1 MEHRSRLLLLIL
13 GFLATVGARAETI
26 AIGEQ
31 LADFSLPAVNGFARN
46 LTEQRGLPLML
57 VWSGDCDNC
66 EYQLKKYDALARK
79 YKRKGLVSWAIW
91 TPDGQDDSDAPKVQM
106 PVLKYSPKLP
116 NAWQIQPQPAVMLV
130 GRDGTLDYLFVGNL
144 NKNLEFTNHALAY
157 WLGKDDLVHQ
167 R

>member
-1 MEHRSRLLLLIL
+1 MEHRSRFLLLIL
-13 GFLATVGARAETI
+13 GVLLSVGTKAETLS
-26 AIGEQ
+26 IGKQ
-31 LADFSLPAVNGFARN
+31 LDDFTLPAVNGFAKN

-57 VWSGDCDNC
+57 IWVGDCDRC
-66 EYQLKKYDALARK
+66 ESHLKQYDELT
-79 YKRKGLVSWAIW
+79 KRYAEKGLVSWVIW
-91 TPDGQDDSDAPKVQM
+91 TPEGQDDSEAPDVQL

-144 NKNLEFTNHALAY
+144 RKNLEFANHALAN
-157 WLGKDDLVHQ
+157 WLGRDDLVHQ